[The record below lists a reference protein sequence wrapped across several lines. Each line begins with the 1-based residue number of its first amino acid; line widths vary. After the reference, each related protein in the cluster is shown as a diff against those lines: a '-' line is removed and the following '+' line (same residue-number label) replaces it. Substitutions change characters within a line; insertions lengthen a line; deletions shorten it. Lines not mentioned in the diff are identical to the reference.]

1 MAVSAFCDEFIAPCS
16 SQCLVIHPP
25 LVFQDGLE
33 QTGSMNSQQRAAL
46 ADRDDA
52 IQVCVCH

>member
-1 MAVSAFCDEFIAPCS
+1 M
-16 SQCLVIHPP
+16 IHPP

-33 QTGSMNSQQRAAL
+33 QMGSLNSQLRAAL